1 MDKIAI
7 IVWLVLMVAFLIA
20 EASTVQLICIWFA
33 AGSLSALLVGL
44 LGAELWLQILVFFVV
59 SIVLLASQWPV
70 AKKRFNTKRVATNAD
85 ALIGKICLVTE
96 DIDPMEGGRVKVG
109 DVTWRAHCEKEISA
123 GTRVKILRIQGAKV
137 IVEEVKNEVEV

>member
-59 SIVLLASQWPV
+59 SIVLLASLWPV

-109 DVTWRAHCEKEISA
+109 DVTWRAHCDKEISA

>member
-59 SIVLLASQWPV
+59 SIVLLASLWPV
-70 AKKRFNTKRVATNAD
+70 AKKRFNTKRIATNAD

>member
-1 MDKIAI
+1 LDKIAI

-59 SIVLLASQWPV
+59 SIVLLASLWPV
-70 AKKRFNTKRVATNAD
+70 AKKRFNTKRIATNAD

-123 GTRVKILRIQGAKV
+123 GIRVKILRIQGAKV